1 MTFRKALFI
10 QIKMLGDIL
19 MLTPAIRAFKNKF
32 PDTKLD
38 LAVQSP
44 GDILL
49 RNNPY
54 VDNIIMVP
62 PVSWRFPFKQ
72 IKAMNELRR
81 NHYDLAVDFL
91 GNPRSAHFTFL
102 TRAEMRVGY
111 EDAQFKYAY
120 SKTSPRVF
128 NYSAISKLN
137 YIGFLGIDTG
147 NYLPEFYL
155 DDAVELPPEILEL
168 RDRKLVAISP
178 VSLREHKVWPAANFA
193 KVAKFLAVK
202 YQYHPVVIVGPGE
215 KRFLDEFAR
224 QAQTAYT
231 PLYIDDLMRLGA
243 VIKACQLFVGNDNG
257 PKHIAVAMGL
267 PTFTIYS
274 NLIDP
279 IGWNYP
285 DLRHHRYIGGANS
298 DKVVPIKDIPATDI
312 IAKIDEF
319 INQLD

>member
-44 GDILL
+44 GDVLL

-62 PVSWRFPFKQ
+62 PVSWRFPIKQ
-72 IKAMNELRR
+72 LKVIGEFRR
-81 NHYDLAVDFL
+81 NHYDLAIDFL
-91 GNPRSAHFTFL
+91 GNPRSAHFTYL
-102 TRAEMRVGY
+102 TRAKMRVGY
-111 EDAQFKYAY
+111 EDARFKYAY
-120 SKTSPRVF
+120 NKTSPRVF

-137 YIGFLGIDTG
+137 FISFLGIDTS
-147 NYLPEFYL
+147 NYLPELYL
-155 DDAVELPPEILEL
+155 DDAVKLPPEMSAPG
-168 RDRKLVAISP
+168 DRKLVAISP
-178 VSLREHKVWPAANFA
+178 VSLREHKVWPTANFTV
-193 KVAKFLAVK
+193 VAKYLADK

-224 QAQTAYT
+224 HAQTDYT
-231 PLYIDDLMRLGA
+231 PLYIDDLMQLGKA
-243 VIKACQLFVGNDNG
+243 IKACHLFVGNDNG

-267 PTFTIYS
+267 PTFTVYS
-274 NLIDP
+274 HLINP

-285 DLRHHRYIGGANS
+285 DLRHHQYIGGTKG
-298 DKVVPIKDIPATDI
+298 DKVISITDIPVTEAI
-312 IAKIDEF
+312 VKIDEF
-319 INQLD
+319 IEQLN